1 MSETIECTKTDEMI
15 KIITSYFQDPRNNMA
30 LFINGPWGSGKSYFV
45 FNKLIESLK
54 KIKIK
59 NLDNT
64 KKYKTNEI
72 VFNNGKDTQQSMI
85 LYHRSE
91 LTKKHKCKHKYKVF
105 GISLNGIDNC
115 EELNKHLVNA
125 ALLSKRKNFFKKKDD
140 RVFNISSK
148 ITSGILNYAGVTSK
162 NLLTINDFYNVNNC
176 VIIFDDFER
185 CLIDT
190 KTLLGYISNFSEYDN
205 VKVLVIGNE
214 EEIVANNEESPISDY
229 EKLKEKVFFRFINF
243 LVDPKDIFM
252 DIINEYY
259 SYNETYQAYADFL
272 KRNATNI
279 INYLNNLKCKNF
291 RTIVFALQSFELTF
305 LNIID
310 KKVIDLEKI
319 SEEIERD
326 KVLFKI
332 LRCYIKEAYL
342 FKEPKATEAKNG
354 DETVGIRTVLNHYLD
369 SDTAHYLHLMY
380 IENQLQ
386 KGAFDTNVH
395 KRELEAF
402 FKYEFSSYKE
412 RKKHENDPLYKIDDI
427 EKILLLDY
435 TTYLTLTEKIYE
447 NLNNTKK
454 NNYHYGYDE
463 MRNVILYLS
472 NAEANGIPPYK
483 SIDKYVEII
492 KAIFIENSEFL
503 LSSRMHLLDEMICPD
518 SMHPKKYKEY
528 VKDIAS
534 SVGHKDFL
542 PEYFKDMNEIIKNKI
557 AGNWGIAFF
566 EYCEK
571 NRRLLETKAS
581 LLMGIDLKILIEKI
595 QHRNNKDLRYFYR
608 TLFSFY
614 GTDAIRI
621 TFYRKDF
628 SSLVALK
635 NFIDTY
641 SKQQF
646 SDQITKLHISWI
658 SEYINLCV
666 TILSKELNNDKQNS

>member
-125 ALLSKRKNFFKKKDD
+125 ALLSKRKNFFKKKDN

-176 VIIFDDFER
+176 IIIFDDFER

-214 EEIVANNEESPISDY
+214 EEIADNNKESPISDY

-243 LVDPKDIFM
+243 LVDPKDILM

-259 SYNETYQAYADFL
+259 SYNETYQSYADFL

-279 INYLNNLKCKNF
+279 INYLNNLKCENF

-310 KKVIDLEKI
+310 EKVIDLEKI

-342 FKEPKATEAKNG
+342 FKEPKAIETENSDK
-354 DETVGIRTVLNHYLD
+354 TVGIRTVLNHYLD
-369 SDTAHYLHLMY
+369 SDAAQYLHLMY
-380 IENQLQ
+380 IESQLQ
-386 KGAFDTNVH
+386 KGAFDTNVL
-395 KRELEAF
+395 KKELRAF
-402 FKYEFSSYKE
+402 FKNELLSYEE

-483 SIDKYVEII
+483 PIDKYVEII

-503 LSSRMHLLDEMICPD
+503 LNSRMHLLDEMIHPA

-528 VKDIAS
+528 AKDIAF
-534 SVGHKDFL
+534 SVKNKDYL

-581 LLMGIDLKILIEKI
+581 LMMGIDLDILIEKI
-595 QHRNNKDLRYFYR
+595 QNSTNKDLRYFYK
-608 TLFSFY
+608 TLHSFY
-614 GTDAIRI
+614 GIDAIMI
-621 TFYRKDF
+621 ILYKKDF
-628 SSLVALK
+628 TSLDAFK
-635 NFIDTY
+635 NLINNY
-641 SKQQF
+641 SEQEF
-646 SDQITKLHISWI
+646 NDLITKRQISWI

-666 TILSKELNNDKQNS
+666 TALLKEKNSDKQNS